1 MSREHEVT
9 IKELILTDE
18 ALRKYLDERVA
29 HIENRIDQMEDKNQL
44 QQQYN
49 EQKQSE
55 LANKILINSDYINKL
70 QDFQKDQQKTNDA
83 TRAAF
88 DKTQQKIQNE
98 KENLQQMINLSVDQ
112 LAAKVTEIEQFA
124 ISQIEGLTS
133 SVDDFKE
140 WTRDAI
146 NKKEAIMMKH
156 VESVNQSLIKLVE
169 ETAADMNQKRIEI
182 QIKYEKKFNK
192 IKDVI
197 TKYFERYDADLEE
210 LKINMKV
217 LNQKYADWSKILIEP
232 SSLNEARL
240 YALET
245 RLHEEED
252 IRIKE
257 YEYVRDLMKKLIFS
271 LE

>member
-1 MSREHEVT
+1 
-9 IKELILTDE
+9 
-18 ALRKYLDERVA
+18 
-29 HIENRIDQMEDKNQL
+29 
-44 QQQYN
+44 
-49 EQKQSE
+49 
-55 LANKILINSDYINKL
+55 
-70 QDFQKDQQKTNDA
+70 
-83 TRAAF
+83 
-88 DKTQQKIQNE
+88 
-98 KENLQQMINLSVDQ
+98 MINLSVDQ

-210 LKINMKV
+210 LKINMKM